1 MENLMNVPTSS
12 LAALEKS
19 LSADEEA
26 EAGRLAEQKV
36 PSPAPQIVA
45 DAERIMS
52 SVARLTS
59 SSIDGL
65 EGLSSEL
72 QQLQAFLKSEVER
85 VQAEIESAMAGIK
98 IIMETIAP
106 WKAISVP
113 IASPTG
119 PRAFRAGPAA
129 SIEPAQLRR

>member
-1 MENLMNVPTSS
+1 MNAPTSS

-26 EAGRLAEQKV
+26 ETGRLAEQKM
-36 PSPAPQIVA
+36 PNPAPQIVA

-72 QQLQAFLKSEVER
+72 QQLQAFLKAEVER
-85 VQAEIESAMAGIK
+85 VQ
-98 IIMETIAP
+98 
-106 WKAISVP
+106 VP
-113 IASPTG
+113 
-119 PRAFRAGPAA
+119 RQRPADR
-129 SIEPAQLRR
+129 ERHRRG